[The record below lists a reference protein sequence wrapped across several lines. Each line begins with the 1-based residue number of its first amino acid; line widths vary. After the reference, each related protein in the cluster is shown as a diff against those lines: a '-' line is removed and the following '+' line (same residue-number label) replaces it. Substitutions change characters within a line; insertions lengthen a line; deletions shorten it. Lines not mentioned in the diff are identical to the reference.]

1 MLQKKLITTALL
13 CAGSLAMTAEA
24 YNCNNLN
31 AWNSNLAY
39 TGGMKVQDSGV
50 AYKAKWWTRGDIPAQ
65 HSGQYQQW
73 DSLGACGTVSSS
85 SSVASASSV
94 SSVSSSS
101 VASSVSSASSSS
113 VPAGHCG
120 GLQYSAG
127 TAYATGDLVDNVG
140 NQYRCDIGGWCSSNA
155 AWAYEPG
162 VGAHWQDAWSLVSSC
177 NVGSS
182 SSASSVASSSSSSSS
197 SSVSSSSSSS
207 TNPGGGYTGSFPDH
221 ALVGYWHN
229 FQNPAGCPIPLS
241 QIPDAWDVI
250 DIAFADNDPASNGTV
265 HFNLFD
271 GSGSSCAGL
280 DPAQF
285 KQEMAAMQAQGK
297 IFVLSLGGA
306 EGTITLNTDTDE
318 ANFVSSLTGLINEW
332 GFDGIDIDLES
343 GSQLLH
349 GTQIQA
355 RLPGAIRAIDT
366 NVGGMALT
374 MAPEHPYVQG
384 GQTAYSGIWG
394 AYLPIID
401 QTRDLLDLL
410 HVQLYNN
417 GGLQTP
423 YSNQSYPAGSVDMM
437 VASARMLIEG
447 FQTAGGPFFEGLDP
461 QQVSLGLP
469 SGPAS
474 AGSGQAT
481 NQAIMDALDCITRGT
496 QCGSLDAG
504 GVYPTFSGV
513 MTWSINWDIYDGYIF
528 SGPIGDKVDSL
539 P

>member
-1 MLQKKLITTALL
+1 MYHKKLLSLAAL
-13 CAGSLAMTAEA
+13 CAGSAAINASAQTL
-24 YNCNNLN
+24 NCSGLN
-31 AWNSNLAY
+31 DWNASTAY
-39 TGGMKVQDSGV
+39 TGGMQVQDAGS
-50 AYKAKWWTRGDIPAQ
+50 AYEANWWTRGDIPAQ

-73 DSLGACGTVSSS
+73 TSLGVCDD
-85 SSVASASSV
+85 SA
-94 SSVSSSS
+94 
-101 VASSVSSASSSS
+101 
-113 VPAGHCG
+113 
-120 GLQYSAG
+120 
-127 TAYATGDLVDNVG
+127 
-140 NQYRCDIGGWCSSNA
+140 
-155 AWAYEPG
+155 
-162 VGAHWQDAWSLVSSC
+162 
-177 NVGSS
+177 
-182 SSASSVASSSSSSSS
+182 SSSSS

-207 TNPGGGYTGSFPDH
+207 SSSLSSSSSSVPTGSCGSPGYVAGTSYSGGDLVENLGNEYRCDVAGWCSSNAAWAYEPGAGAHWQDAWTLVQSCDGGSSSSSSSTSSSSSNSSSSSSVPGGGYTGDFPRH

-241 QIPDAWDVI
+241 QISDAWDVI

-285 KQEMAAMQAQGK
+285 KQDMAAMQAQGK

-306 EGTITLNTDTDE
+306 EGTITLNTDADE
-318 ANFVSSLTGLINEW
+318 ANFVSSLTDLINEW

-384 GQTAYSGIWG
+384 GHTAYGGIWG

-423 YSNQSYPAGSVDMM
+423 YAPQSYPAGSVDMM

-447 FQTAGGPFFEGLDP
+447 FQTAGNVYFEGLDP

-496 QCGSLDAG
+496 QCGSIDAG
-504 GVYPTFSGV
+504 GIYPDFSGV
-513 MTWSINWDIYDGYIF
+513 MTWSINWDIYDGFIF
-528 SGPIGDKVDSL
+528 SGPIGDKVDNL